1 MIRQAVNMVEIEGIL
16 SEINLDYKSYND
28 KNTGKP
34 VEAIGGDVKVR
45 VRQVINKG
53 EEPTT
58 LEIPVFMFA
67 QKFKKDGTPNS
78 SYASIEDIKNNFTS
92 INMAGGESGADGIR
106 FSSKYCSLEMNE
118 FYNKKGVLASYPR
131 IKASFAAKVE
141 RDKVKEKANFTVE
154 LMVSDMSNEI
164 VNDEETGRLIVVGSV
179 PQYGGKID
187 VIKFIAANEG
197 VVAGIQ
203 QMWSEADTV
212 KASGKLNFTSRTETY
227 IPEVALGEAEE
238 QTRTISVSEL
248 IVTGGTEP
256 YDQNAFDLEDVR
268 KGLAERK
275 ARLEAQK
282 EKDMSGAKT
291 SKAPAK
297 GINKEDLG
305 F

>member
-1 MIRQAVNMVEIEGIL
+1 MIRQAFNQVEIEGVL

-28 KNTGKP
+28 KKTGKP

-67 QKFKKDGTPNS
+67 QKYKKDGTPNS
-78 SYASIEDIKNNFTS
+78 SYASIEDVKNNFTS

-106 FSSKYCSLEMNE
+106 FTGKYCSIEMNE
-118 FYNKKGVLASYPR
+118 FYNQKDQLVSYPR
-131 IKASFAAKVE
+131 VKASFAAKVE
-141 RDKVKEKANFTVE
+141 RARLKEKANFTVE
-154 LMVSDMSNEI
+154 LMVSDMMNEE
-164 VNDEETGRLIVVGSV
+164 VNDEETGRLIIVGSV
-179 PQYGGKID
+179 PQYDGKVD
-187 VIKFIAANEG
+187 VVKFIAANEG
-197 VVAGIQ
+197 VVSGIQ
-203 QMWSEADTV
+203 QMWAEADTV

-248 IVTGGTEP
+248 IITGGTEA
-256 YDQNAFDLEDVR
+256 YDQNAFELEDIR
-268 KGLAERK
+268 QGLTERK
-275 ARLEAQK
+275 SRLEASK
-282 EKDMSGAKT
+282 EKSKSGAKT
-291 SKAPAK
+291 SKTPTAN
-297 GINKEDLG
+297 GLKEDLG